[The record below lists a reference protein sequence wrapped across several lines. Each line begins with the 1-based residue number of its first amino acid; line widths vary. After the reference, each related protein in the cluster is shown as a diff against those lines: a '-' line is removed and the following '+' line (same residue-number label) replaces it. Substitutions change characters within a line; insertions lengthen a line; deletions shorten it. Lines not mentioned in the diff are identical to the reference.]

1 MTEPAGKRPRNG
13 MLVRTCAW
21 GVCAALAVATLLV
34 AAQGPAASTRIE
46 RALSGSDETP
56 PPPRPVVADATPEH
70 TQSIAVLQAKIDELT
85 QDRDRLAGRIASLE
99 RNLEDMTGSIAK
111 SDSSRSESVA
121 KVAPV
126 EAAAVAPAPMV
137 VAAPTLLPKA
147 PIVLDPLATPPAG
160 VASVLPD
167 ALPQSAAREPEAKP
181 AEQVANR
188 EPEAKPHEQV
198 AALTP
203 PAEPARRPAQHARA
217 EFGVELATAP
227 NMDGLRQNWTS
238 AKANFG
244 PLLVGLNPVAVRDR
258 HPGSKAVRLVAG
270 PLPSITAA
278 RKLCAQFAS
287 LNGNC
292 WPARI
297 DPADVVR

>member
-1 MTEPAGKRPRNG
+1 MDIRPPERAATEPAGKRPRNG
-13 MLVRTCAW
+13 MLMRTCAW

-70 TQSIAVLQAKIDELT
+70 AQSIAALQAKIDELT

-111 SDSSRSESVA
+111 SDNSRSESVA
-121 KVAPV
+121 KTAPL

-167 ALPQSAAREPEAKP
+167 APPQLAAREPEAKP
-181 AEQVANR
+181 
-188 EPEAKPHEQV
+188 PEQV

-203 PAEPARRPAQHARA
+203 PAEPAKRAPPHARA